1 MMDKNIEME
10 QDIVELNL
18 TAPRVTLERIR
29 ELMGQV
35 EYKVHIVE
43 GTTTTQA
50 VAVLDGFTLATGS
63 TSCVDPDN
71 FNKELGAKYAI
82 YEAEDLAKDKL
93 YELEGYLLKF
103 ANKD

>member
-1 MMDKNIEME
+1 MDNDTEME
-10 QDIVELNL
+10 QDIAKLNL
-18 TAPRVTLERIR
+18 TAPRVTPEHIQ
-29 ELMGQV
+29 ELMNQV

-63 TSCVDPDN
+63 TSCVDPNN

-82 YEAEDLAKDKL
+82 KNAECLAKDKL
-93 YELEGYLLKF
+93 YELEGYRLKF